1 MEVENSTSERKI
13 KHWSR
18 NYTVLQQINVE
29 SRISKVHSQPESR
42 KLEVPGWKYK
52 NLYLF
57 LIVPFYSF
65 IKSLGCIFIFRG
77 KHIFR
82 YSSFYFSTI
91 TWCILWNCSFKNCFL
106 AYDQIMRSHYKDYI
120 APFMATTWWID
131 IATFKLLLC
140 WQTHD
145 VWLQLLNCFL
155 VEKHHKFQPWRKQL
169 LNSFLMNTQHVDSTN
184 FNWSCT
190 KKFTIIRQGLFPSTS
205 FYTSSKFRS
214 WMVNHLFLE
223 V

>member
-1 MEVENSTSERKI
+1 MIRSCVATTKITPLLLWQPRDGYTSQ
-13 KHWSR
+13 
-18 NYTVLQQINVE
+18 L
-29 SRISKVHSQPESR
+29 
-42 KLEVPGWKYK
+42 L
-52 NLYLF
+52 
-57 LIVPFYSF
+57 
-65 IKSLGCIFIFRG
+65 
-77 KHIFR
+77 
-82 YSSFYFSTI
+82 
-91 TWCILWNCSFKNCFL
+91 NCFL
-106 AYDQIMRSHYKDYI
+106 VDKHMMHWH
-120 APFMATTWWID
+120 APQLFNFFPGDKHMMHGHHN
-131 IATFKLLLC
+131 FKLLLC